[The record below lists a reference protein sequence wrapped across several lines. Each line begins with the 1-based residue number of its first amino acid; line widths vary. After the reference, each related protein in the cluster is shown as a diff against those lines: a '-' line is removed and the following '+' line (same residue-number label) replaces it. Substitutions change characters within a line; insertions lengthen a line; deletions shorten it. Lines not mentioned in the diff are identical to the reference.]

1 MVIRIA
7 LVCVAA
13 LLLAAHFLRWGNLVL
28 VFASLALPL
37 LLLVRRRW
45 ALRTVQA
52 ALLAGSAVWLVATY
66 RFVQLRRAFDQP
78 WGRLVLILGAVILLT
93 TGAAILLEGES
104 IRRRFP
110 RQRESAE

>member
-1 MVIRIA
+1 MVVRIT
-7 LVCVAA
+7 LVCLSA

-28 VFASLALPL
+28 VAISLALPF

-52 ALLAGSAVWLVATY
+52 ALFAGAAVWLTATY

-78 WGRLVLILGAVILLT
+78 AGCLSRT
-93 TGAAILLEGES
+93 T
-104 IRRRFP
+104 R
-110 RQRESAE
+110 